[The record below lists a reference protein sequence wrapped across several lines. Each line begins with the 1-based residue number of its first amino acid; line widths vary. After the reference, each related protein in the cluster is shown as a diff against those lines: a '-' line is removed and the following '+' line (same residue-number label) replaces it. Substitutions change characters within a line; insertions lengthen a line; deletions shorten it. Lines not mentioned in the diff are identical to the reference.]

1 MRRNLFSRNPIDS
14 SVPTEHNQIVD
25 PLQSRGEYRV
35 QEKLL
40 VFKTNSLPSDDQSN
54 EFDNVASTTPMVTIK
69 SEQHENVM
77 ILKEENRV
85 QDVQDEQDPTVAT
98 DEQSNEF
105 ENIALTAVHRID
117 DKERL
122 LRSVDNKCRLCLTK
136 EESDWIEIFS
146 REPCSYANV
155 NEITPA
161 NIVEIIEQCT
171 SIKVL

>member
-1 MRRNLFSRNPIDS
+1 
-14 SVPTEHNQIVD
+14 
-25 PLQSRGEYRV
+25 
-35 QEKLL
+35 
-40 VFKTNSLPSDDQSN
+40 
-54 EFDNVASTTPMVTIK
+54 
-69 SEQHENVM
+69 M

-85 QDVQDEQDPTVAT
+85 QDVQDEQDPLFVVKTESQYPTVAT